1 MVKRQR
7 VMGIDAFIE
16 TENGVQID
24 QLPDPEDLLERLLP
38 SHDTE
43 SSICLRFIDPYGDT
57 TFNQGQI
64 PILIKE
70 LETAVENTNDNLVK
84 NHGKKLIALIEK
96 IENEVHT
103 YIKFYGD

>member
-1 MVKRQR
+1 
-7 VMGIDAFIE
+7 MGIDAFIE
-16 TENGVQID
+16 NENGAQID
-24 QLPDPEDLLERLLP
+24 HLYDPENLLKCLLP
-38 SHDTE
+38 SYDTE

-70 LETAVENTNDNLVK
+70 LKSAVENTNDNLAK

-103 YIKFYGD
+103 YIKFCGD

>member
-1 MVKRQR
+1 
-7 VMGIDAFIE
+7 MGIDAFIE
-16 TENGVQID
+16 TENGAQID
-24 QLPDPEDLLERLLP
+24 QLFDPEELLERLLP
-38 SHDTE
+38 AYDNE
-43 SSICLRFIDPYGDT
+43 SSIFLRFIDPYGDT

-70 LETAVENTNDNLVK
+70 LKLAVDNTNDNLAK

-96 IENEVHT
+96 IKNEVHT

>member
-1 MVKRQR
+1 
-7 VMGIDAFIE
+7 MGIDALVE
-16 TENGVQID
+16 TENGAQIN

-38 SHDTE
+38 ESDNE

-70 LETAVENTNDNLVK
+70 LKSAVQNTNDNLAK
-84 NHGKKLIALIEK
+84 NHGKKLIALIEN
-96 IENEVHT
+96 IENKVHT